1 MSENKNILKVK
12 EQVATEPIVLDET
25 AKKRIRVV
33 VDAQKEKKASENE
46 IIEEETKEVV
56 DAEKTGEDAATKASA
71 IKGFGS
77 LLKSGWIAKNIPFF
91 LFLTFLA
98 IIYIANG
105 HYGDKTIRK
114 INKVSKDLKELQYA
128 YKTLKADVMFRS
140 KESEL
145 VKAVAPLGLKTL
157 EEPPIR
163 IKMK

>member
-1 MSENKNILKVK
+1 MSENKNILKDKTQTIV
-12 EQVATEPIVLDET
+12 EQTAGDEK
-25 AKKRIRVV
+25 AKRRIRVV
-33 VDAQKEKKASENE
+33 VGAQKERQTTVD
-46 IIEEETKEVV
+46 ETKEEEANVNV
-56 DAEKTGEDAATKASA
+56 DAGKNSEDAATKAST
-71 IKGFGS
+71 IRGFGG
-77 LLKSGWIAKNIPFF
+77 LLKSGWIAKNVPFF
-91 LFLTFLA
+91 LFLTLLA

-114 INKVSKDLKELQYA
+114 INKVSKDLKELQYE

-157 EEPPIR
+157 EEPPVR

>member
-1 MSENKNILKVK
+1 MSENKNILKENK
-12 EQVATEPIVLDET
+12 PTHAEQVRAEATS
-25 AKKRIRVV
+25 KKRIHVL
-33 VDAQKEKKASENE
+33 AGSEKETNESGGDDHEAKLTASKSAK
-46 IIEEETKEVV
+46 EEEAGKV
-56 DAEKTGEDAATKASA
+56 GS
-71 IKGFGS
+71 IKSFGG

-98 IIYIANG
+98 VLYIANG

-114 INKVSKDLKELQYA
+114 INKVSRDLKELQYE

-157 EEPPIR
+157 EEPPVR

>member
-1 MSENKNILKVK
+1 MSENKNILKDNK
-12 EQVATEPIVLDET
+12 QGPAVADAT
-25 AKKRIRVV
+25 AKKRIHVV
-33 VDAQKEKKASENE
+33 VGAEKETIENEVKDELEKKEKVTTDKKER
-46 IIEEETKEVV
+46 EEE
-56 DAEKTGEDAATKASA
+56 ATKTSVA
-71 IKGFGS
+71 KGFGG

-98 IIYIANG
+98 VLYIANG

-114 INKVSKDLKELQYA
+114 INKVSKDLKELQYE

-157 EEPPIR
+157 EEPPVR
-163 IKMK
+163 IKVK

>member
-1 MSENKNILKVK
+1 MSESKNILKENK
-12 EQVATEPIVLDET
+12 QVPVEPLGTDES
-25 AKKRIRVV
+25 AKKRIRAVV
-33 VDAQKEKKASENE
+33 ETEKQTSESVAD
-46 IIEEETKEVV
+46 EEAETKGDKHAKE
-56 DAEKTGEDAATKASA
+56 EAAKGGA
-71 IKGFGS
+71 IKGFGG
-77 LLKSGWIAKNIPFF
+77 LLKSGWIASNIPFF

-98 IIYIANG
+98 VLYIANG

-114 INKVSKDLKELQYA
+114 INKVSKDLKELQYE

-157 EEPPIR
+157 EEPPVR